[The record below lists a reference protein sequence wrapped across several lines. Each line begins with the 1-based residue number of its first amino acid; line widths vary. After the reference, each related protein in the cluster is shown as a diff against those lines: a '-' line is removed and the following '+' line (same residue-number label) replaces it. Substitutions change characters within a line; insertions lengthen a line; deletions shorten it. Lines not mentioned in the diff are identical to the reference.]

1 MFSDAEAQVKE
12 IDLLLNDMAGS
23 LRKVRS
29 VGSSDKKERLKECAA
44 YAQRVKT
51 AKDAVVLELRQ
62 LDPEEAAPIKELMK
76 EKMEKFTQLLLEYE
90 HKKNEAVRD
99 DIAAEEDYGGQSPDV
114 NQMDREQLV
123 QYADGTQDKAQEALD
138 RTQQMVG
145 ETEIVGTAI
154 VTKMDEQI
162 EQMERL
168 RGGLDDVQYNAQR
181 AKGTVGSIARNAATD
196 ICLIVEI
203 VFVVL
208 FGIAALVLI
217 FV

>member
-138 RTQQMVG
+138 RTQQMVRLLLSPVIDKSYVVAG
-145 ETEIVGTAI
+145 ETALSTPSPCCSVVGFS
-154 VTKMDEQI
+154 
-162 EQMERL
+162 L
-168 RGGLDDVQYNAQR
+168 
-181 AKGTVGSIARNAATD
+181 SF
-196 ICLIVEI
+196 LIS
-203 VFVVL
+203 
-208 FGIAALVLI
+208 
-217 FV
+217 